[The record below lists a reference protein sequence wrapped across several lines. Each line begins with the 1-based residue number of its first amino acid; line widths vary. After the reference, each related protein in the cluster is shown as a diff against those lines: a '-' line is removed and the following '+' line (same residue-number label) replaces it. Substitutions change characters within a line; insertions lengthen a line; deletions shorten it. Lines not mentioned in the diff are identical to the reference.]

1 MKPPIWIKVAFGLVV
16 LAVMLTAAAWMA
28 GALFFVFSKADPIK
42 AGVGVGTWFTYW
54 QHYQLDPVIGKRLKF
69 SAGLAVFIGVVMP
82 VVIAMLALE
91 KKRLLHGEARFANS
105 AEIHAAGLIGKA
117 GIIIGKRGKQYLTF
131 PGLQFVLLA
140 APTRSGKGVGIV
152 VPNLLVW
159 PESVVV
165 LDVKQENFKLTSK
178 YRAAHGQAVYL
189 FNPFADDGVT
199 HRQNPLAYISDDP
212 RKRVTEIL
220 GIGRSLFPGD
230 GKEAFFD
237 DAARNLFLGLCLYLC
252 ETPALPRTLGELLR
266 QSSGKGL
273 PVKDYLNGLVQARN
287 YRPRTTIFLND
298 IGDQPA
304 KVIALVEEMGGMDP
318 QLFPDMP
325 GLSRVQAVEGCNAET
340 AAVQL
345 SPQLLPALADA
356 FLMRLQAA
364 GADVAAAAESVR
376 MTVWDGEGLP
386 MLSDECVD
394 AINRFTTTSDNT
406 LASIM
411 ATFNTPLTLWASP
424 IVDAATSCN
433 DFDLRDVRKKRMTI
447 YLGIPA
453 NKLGDAELLLNIFF
467 NQLVNLN
474 TDHVLHSKPELK
486 HVCLLLM
493 DEFTA
498 PGRINSI
505 DKANAFIAGYGL
517 RLLTIIQSPGQ
528 LEAEPRKGYG
538 REAARTLITN
548 HACQIFYTPRVQ
560 QDAKEYSD
568 ALGHYTFKSK
578 STSRQ
583 LGDGK
588 GGRSVSISDQ
598 KRPLMFPQEL
608 MAMSQRE
615 QIINLENTK
624 PILCEKIQF
633 YADPMFMDRLKK
645 VSPRL
650 RALGKKL
657 PDKALL
663 DDVWGSGELSAAVPV
678 IDFDLH
684 EATVQGRTRELGAP
698 DLVNVLDLRRLA
710 LDPVKL
716 AAFTAAADEDAPDVP
731 AMVSRFFDMFDAGL
745 LDDDGSDSATDDEI
759 AALDA
764 EAATEVDDDADAAEA
779 PGSASVVVER
789 EDASTA
795 PIRNVIEEVADDQL
809 AQPAAATAV
818 DLAVRED
825 DWDDFVADAGSD
837 DGAGFDF
844 DASPEEPEFFPGD
857 EPGEQSAT
865 PALDL
870 SILDPARQ

>member
-1 MKPPIWIKVAFGLVV
+1 MKVPFWVKLLFGLAA
-16 LAVMLTAAAWMA
+16 LAAMLAAASWLA
-28 GALFFVFSKADPIK
+28 GVVFFLLSKADPLAAK
-42 AGVGVGTWFTYW
+42 VGVGTWWSYW
-54 QHYQLDPVIGKRLKF
+54 QHYQLEPEIAKRLKF
-69 SAGLAVFIGVVMP
+69 SAFLGVIGGVVAP
-82 VVIAMLALE
+82 SVALVYMFRE
-91 KKRLLHGEARFANS
+91 SRSLHGEARFAT
-105 AEIHAAGLIGKA
+105 AGEIQRAGLIGKP
-117 GIIIGKRGKQYLTF
+117 GIIVGKRGNKFLTF
-131 PGLQFVLLA
+131 GGLQFVLLA

-152 VPNLLVW
+152 VPNLLEW
-159 PESVVV
+159 PDSVVV
-165 LDVKQENFKLTSK
+165 LDVKQENFKITSK
-178 YRAAHGQAVYL
+178 YRAAHGQEVYL

-220 GIGRSLFPGD
+220 GIGRSLYPGEGRD
-230 GKEAFFD
+230 AFFD

-273 PVKDYLNGLVQARN
+273 PVKDYLNGLVLARN
-287 YRPRTTIFLND
+287 YRPRTTLTLID
-298 IGDQPA
+298 IGKQPA

-318 QLFPDMP
+318 VLFPDMP
-325 GLSRVQAVEGCNAET
+325 GLPRVQAVEGCNESTATVPISPPLTPELAE
-340 AAVQL
+340 
-345 SPQLLPALADA
+345 A
-356 FLMRLQAA
+356 FLLRLQGA
-364 GADVAAAAESVR
+364 GAVVDPVSQYVR
-376 MTVWDGEGLP
+376 MTQWDGEGLP

-394 AINRFTTTSDNT
+394 ALNRFTTTSDNT

-498 PGRINSI
+498 PGRIFAI

-538 REAARTLITN
+538 REGARTLITN
-548 HACQIFYTPRVQ
+548 HALQILFTPRVQ
-560 QDAKEYSD
+560 QDAREYSD
-568 ALGHYTFKSK
+568 MLGHYTFRAKG
-578 STSRQ
+578 TSRQ

-588 GGRSVSISDQ
+588 GGHSVSISDQ

-608 MAMSQRE
+608 MAMSQNE

-624 PILCEKIQF
+624 PIHCEKIRF
-633 YADPMFMDRLKK
+633 YADPVFMDRLKK

-663 DDVWGSGELSAAVPV
+663 DAVWGSGELSARVPV

-684 EATVQGRTRELGAP
+684 EAIVQGRSRELTADDVVTGI
-698 DLVNVLDLRRLA
+698 DLRRLA
-710 LDPVKL
+710 LDPARL
-716 AAFTAAADEDAPDVP
+716 AAFKESASDDTPDVP
-731 AMVSRFFDMFDAGL
+731 AMVNNFFAMLESGQ
-745 LDDDGSDSATDDEI
+745 LDDGADKGEADGSEAITEAERAELDRDAAAELDDE
-759 AALDA
+759 
-764 EAATEVDDDADAAEA
+764 ADTAQEI
-779 PGSASVVVER
+779 GSAVVLVVR
-789 EDASTA
+789 EPTREFNA
-795 PIRNVIEEVADDQL
+795 VHEVAADDETGD
-809 AQPAAATAV
+809 AIADTA
-818 DLAVRED
+818 
-825 DWDDFVADAGSD
+825 DWDDFMADAGSD
-837 DGAGFDF
+837 DGG
-844 DASPEEPEFFPGD
+844 DASFEVPPDDYFPGD
-857 EPGEQSAT
+857 EPADEGLSR

-870 SILDPARQ
+870 SILDRASNQNE